1 LELLGENAIAR
12 WQELAG
18 PEDSK
23 HASLVAVSSLRACYG
38 KDEIHNAVYGSE
50 NIEITMQV

>member
-1 LELLGENAIAR
+1 MR

-23 HASLVAVSSLRACYG
+23 HACSTATSLRACYG
-38 KDEIHNAVYGSE
+38 KDEIHNAVYGSKDSE
-50 NIEITMQV
+50 TAIQVQILIYNS